1 LRGLGDGARVATA
14 TQPARLQLRRG
25 TPYIELHEVHFD
37 HDQRRMSLSVIC
49 VVDRLVRLS
58 LLRRGR

>member
-1 LRGLGDGARVATA
+1 VATA

-37 HDQRRMSLSVIC
+37 HDQRRMALSVIC